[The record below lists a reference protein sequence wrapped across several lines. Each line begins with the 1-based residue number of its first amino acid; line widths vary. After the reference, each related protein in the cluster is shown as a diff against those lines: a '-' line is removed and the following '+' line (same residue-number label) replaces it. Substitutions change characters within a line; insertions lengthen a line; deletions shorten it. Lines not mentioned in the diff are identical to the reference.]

1 MEKKA
6 AGIDGQSA
14 YEARIHID
22 LTVTFFSHDLFFFYY
37 YFQKKIFLLVL
48 FCFFLNISS
57 DLELPS
63 RSRPCRG
70 ASA

>member
-22 LTVTFFSHDLFFFYY
+22 LTVTFFSHDLFFFLLL
-37 YFQKKIFLLVL
+37 FSKKDFSSCFVL
-48 FCFFLNISS
+48 FFLEYFF
-57 DLELPS
+57 
-63 RSRPCRG
+63 
-70 ASA
+70 